1 MKRVALFENT
11 GKPEAISWAEFTA
24 HKLKTYDAECYAR
37 SELIAAFGEEMN
49 DYVKPLTLEQFDK
62 FADVVIS
69 FGGDGTML
77 SASRLLID
85 TDVPIMGINVGKLGF
100 LAEFS
105 ISELEQ
111 SIQDLMDGKYR
122 VVDRTV
128 METRIGDE
136 QIFALNDFVI
146 EKKNSSHMITVQA
159 YANENYIGDYRADG
173 VILTTPT
180 GSTAYSLSAGGP
192 IIAPSTEVLCITP
205 ICPHSLTVRPLVI
218 PDSNEVTLKIYSRSG
233 QANFV
238 ADGQVERT
246 LHNNESV
253 VCKRSDARV
262 KLIKTADSSYY
273 DLLRAKL
280 LWATHVVKPD
290 IPNKSEE

>member
-1 MKRVALFENT
+1 MKRIALFENT

-24 HKLKTYDAECYAR
+24 HKLKSYDAECFAR
-37 SELIAAFGEEMN
+37 PELIAAFGEEMN
-49 DYVKPLTLEQFDK
+49 DYVKPLPIEEFEK

-77 SASRLLID
+77 SAARMLID
-85 TDVPIMGINVGKLGF
+85 TDIPIMGVNVGKLGF

-111 SIQDLMDGKYR
+111 SIHDLMEGNYR
-122 VVDRTV
+122 VVDRAV
-128 METRIGDE
+128 IETRIAGE
-136 QIFALNDFVI
+136 VIYALNDFVI
-146 EKKNSSHMITVQA
+146 EKKTSPHMIAIQA

-192 IIAPSTEVLCITP
+192 IIAPSTEVVCLTP

-218 PDSNEVTLKIYSRSG
+218 PDSHEISLKIYSRSG
-233 QANFV
+233 EANFV
-238 ADGQVERT
+238 ADGQVSRT
-246 LHNNESV
+246 LHNNETV
-253 VCKRSDARV
+253 ICKRSDARI
-262 KLIKTADSSYY
+262 KLIKAMGSSYY

-280 LWATHVVKPD
+280 LWATSVVKPD
-290 IPNKSEE
+290 IPNKSGD